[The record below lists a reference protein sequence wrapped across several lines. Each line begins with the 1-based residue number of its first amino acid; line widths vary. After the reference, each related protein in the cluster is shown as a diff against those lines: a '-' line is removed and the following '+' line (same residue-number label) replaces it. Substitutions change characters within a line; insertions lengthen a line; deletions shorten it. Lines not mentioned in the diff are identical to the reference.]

1 MGHACVVFDNSVWV
15 LGGMDANG
23 NALNEVWSCNVQG
36 EWEQHHLSAAWSPR
50 CMHAATVFQDKIW
63 IYGGVT
69 APFGDP
75 LEDLWTSGDGTT
87 WKPYTTIPHDADNP
101 IGKPIGCTLQVVNG
115 KLHLLGSFRRGTTLR
130 SRQFILE
137 AAQETWDVGEIPP
150 EKSWDLQKGNT
161 FSLLSTE
168 YKGLVFL
175 RSLNYQTA
183 DNPTSLQVYVP

>member
-1 MGHACVVFDNSVWV
+1 VFRQKVWV
-15 LGGMDANG
+15 IGGMDANG
-23 NALNEVWSCNVQG
+23 NVLNEVWSGDAQG
-36 EWEQHHLSAAWSPR
+36 QWSRHAPAAWSPR
-50 CMHAATVFQDKIW
+50 CMHAATVFQNKLW

-75 LEDLWTSGDGTT
+75 LEDLWTYDGTT
-87 WKPYTTIPHDADNP
+87 WKSYTTIPHDAGNP
-101 IGKPIGCTLQVVNG
+101 IGKPIGCTLQVVKD

-150 EKSWDLQKGNT
+150 EKSWDLQRGNT
-161 FSLLSTE
+161 FSLVSTE

-183 DNPTSLQVYVP
+183 DNRTSLQVYVP

>member
-1 MGHACVVFDNSVWV
+1 MGHACVVFQQQVWV

-23 NALNEVWSCNVQG
+23 NALNEVWSCDAPG
-36 EWEQHHLSAAWSPR
+36 KWTRHAPTAWSPR
-50 CMHAATVFQDKIW
+50 CMHAATVFQNKIW

-75 LEDLWTSGDGTT
+75 LEDLWTSRDGTT
-87 WKPYTTIPHDADNP
+87 WERYTTIPHDAGKP
-101 IGKPIGCTLQVVNG
+101 IGKPLGCALQVVNG
-115 KLHLLGSFRRGTTLR
+115 KLHLLGSFRNETTLR

-137 AAQETWDVGEIPP
+137 EAQQTWRVSEIQDAQ
-150 EKSWDLQKGNT
+150 SWHQQGGNT

-183 DNPTSLQVYVP
+183 DNPTGLQVYVP